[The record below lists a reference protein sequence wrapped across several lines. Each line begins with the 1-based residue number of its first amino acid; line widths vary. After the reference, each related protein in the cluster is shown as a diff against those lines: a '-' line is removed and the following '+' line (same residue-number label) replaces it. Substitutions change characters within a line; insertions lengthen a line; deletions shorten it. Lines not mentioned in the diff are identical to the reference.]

1 MKEQTVQTDST
12 VLFSRIKSIHS
23 ELLSVSLKKKLPE
36 SNGFPGS
43 NPQPAFPEGDISF
56 MYEIPAM
63 RDFKPLEQQGPQSQP
78 TNIRIKSG
86 DDGISMNLW
95 FDFRNN

>member
-1 MKEQTVQTDST
+1 
-12 VLFSRIKSIHS
+12 
-23 ELLSVSLKKKLPE
+23 
-36 SNGFPGS
+36 
-43 NPQPAFPEGDISF
+43 

-63 RDFKPLEQQGPQSQP
+63 RSFKPLEQQGPESQP

-86 DDGISMNLW
+86 DDGIPMVLW

>member
-1 MKEQTVQTDST
+1 
-12 VLFSRIKSIHS
+12 
-23 ELLSVSLKKKLPE
+23 
-36 SNGFPGS
+36 
-43 NPQPAFPEGDISF
+43 

-63 RDFKPLEQQGPQSQP
+63 RAFKPLAQQGPSSQP